1 MCLPLE
7 RDFSPTEWRFAQTF
21 AAASYVVVPLVVA
34 GQAIGGLYCDR
45 VEGDAV
51 PDAATVGYVRAVCE
65 GVQRGIT
72 ARNAD
77 AHGHGFHTAEF
88 KRDAVLRLFAGDRL
102 EDVATSLAV
111 EAETLDVWRREFLEG
126 AMARLSQ

>member
-1 MCLPLE
+1 VPPAGAGL
-7 RDFSPTEWRFAQTF
+7 SPTEWRFAQTF

-51 PDAATVGYVRAVCE
+51 PRCGHGGLRVRCE
-65 GVQRGIT
+65 GCSADHRAQRRR
-72 ARNAD
+72 AR
-77 AHGHGFHTAEF
+77 HGFHTAEF
-88 KRDAVLRLFAGDRL
+88 KRDAVLRLFAGERL